1 MSLPAVPR
9 GACGFSAGR
18 CAGEVDSVPVSFT
31 VVIAGRPNVGKST
44 LFNRLV
50 GRRIALVDPT
60 PGVTRDWRDGM
71 GNIGPLTFRVIDTAG
86 LEEAD
91 PGTLGA
97 RMREQTSQALAQAD
111 VMLFVVDARTGLTP
125 EDTHFARELRRSG
138 LPVILVANKAEG
150 RAGEGGFFDAYSL
163 GLGDPVAI
171 SAEHGEGLGDL
182 YNALAVFAPE
192 EDEERQSGEGAM
204 KLAIVGRPNVGKSTL
219 VNRLLGSE
227 RMITGPEA
235 GLTRDS
241 IAAAYRYEGRDIE
254 LVDTAGMRRKSRVAE
269 GIERM
274 SVSDTLLTIR
284 YAHVVAVVVDATE
297 AYDKQDLTIVDLIER
312 EGRSPLVVVNKWDLV
327 KDQKGVRQKF
337 EDLLY
342 DLLPQVKGAPLV
354 TLSALS
360 GRGVERLMPAVVE
373 AYERWNARIPTSLL
387 NRWLEDVLATHPPP
401 VSGGGRIKLRYVSQ
415 AKSRPPTF
423 TLHGTRVD
431 DLPESYKRY
440 LVNRM
445 RVDFDLPGVP
455 IRLRFKSPKNPYA
468 DK

>member
-1 MSLPAVPR
+1 M
-9 GACGFSAGR
+9 
-18 CAGEVDSVPVSFT
+18 SFT

-445 RVDFDLPGVP
+445 RIDFDLPGVP

>member
-1 MSLPAVPR
+1 M
-9 GACGFSAGR
+9 
-18 CAGEVDSVPVSFT
+18 SFT
-31 VVIAGRPNVGKST
+31 VVIVGRPNVGKST

-50 GRRIALVDPT
+50 GRRVAIVDPT

-71 GNIGPLTFRVIDTAG
+71 GNIGPLNFRIIDTAG

-97 RMREQTSQALAQAD
+97 RMREQTNQALAQAD
-111 VMLFVVDARTGLTP
+111 VMMFVVDARTGLTP

-163 GLGDPVAI
+163 GLGDPVPI
-171 SAEHGEGLGDL
+171 SAEHGEGLGEL
-182 YNALAVFAPE
+182 YNALAVYAP
-192 EDEERQSGEGAM
+192 EDEEERAAGEGPL

-241 IAAAYRYEGRDIE
+241 IAAAYLHEGRDIE

-269 GIERM
+269 GVERM

-312 EGRSPLVVVNKWDLV
+312 EGRSPLLVVNKWDLV

-342 DLLPQVKGAPLV
+342 ELLPQVKGAPLV
-354 TLSALS
+354 TLSAMS
-360 GRGVERLMPAVVE
+360 GKGVERLMPAVVE

-415 AKSRPPTF
+415 AKTRPPTF

-445 RVDFDLPGVP
+445 RDDFDLPGVP

>member
-1 MSLPAVPR
+1 M
-9 GACGFSAGR
+9 
-18 CAGEVDSVPVSFT
+18 SFT
-31 VVIAGRPNVGKST
+31 VVIVGRPNVGKST

-163 GLGDPVAI
+163 GLGDPVPI

-431 DLPESYKRY
+431 DLPGKEEMKAAGLLDR
-440 LVNRM
+440 RP
-445 RVDFDLPGVP
+445 DLPP
-455 IRLRFKSPKNPYA
+455 IGLLKDHLGA
-468 DK
+468 DAAADGEEGDDEGAEGLDEEA

>member
-1 MSLPAVPR
+1 M
-9 GACGFSAGR
+9 
-18 CAGEVDSVPVSFT
+18 SFT
-31 VVIAGRPNVGKST
+31 VVIVGRPNVGKST

-50 GRRIALVDPT
+50 GRRIAIVDPT
-60 PGVTRDWRDGM
+60 PGVTRDWREGM
-71 GNIGPLTFRVIDTAG
+71 GSIGPLHFRVIDTAG

-91 PGTLGA
+91 PGSLGA
-97 RMREQTSQALAQAD
+97 RMREQTDQALAQAD

-163 GLGDPVAI
+163 GLGDPVPI
-171 SAEHGEGLGDL
+171 SAEHGEGLGEL
-182 YNALAVFAPE
+182 HNALAVYAPE
-192 EDEERQSGEGAM
+192 DEPEQAAGDGPL

-219 VNRLLGSE
+219 VNRLLGTE

-241 IAAAYRYEGRDIE
+241 ISAAYRYEDRDIE
-254 LVDTAGMRRKSRVAE
+254 LVDTAGMRRKSRVME
-269 GIERM
+269 GVERM

-284 YAHVVAVVVDATE
+284 YAHVVAVVVDATL

-312 EGRSPLVVVNKWDLV
+312 EGRAPLVVVNKWDLV

-342 DLLPQVKGAPLV
+342 ELLPQVKGAPLV

-360 GRGVERLMPAVVE
+360 GRGVERLMPAAVA

-415 AKSRPPTF
+415 AKTRPPTF
-423 TLHGTRVD
+423 TLHGTRVE

-445 RVDFDLPGVP
+445 RTDFDLPGVP
-455 IRLRFKSPKNPYA
+455 VRLRFKSPKNPYA

>member
-1 MSLPAVPR
+1 M
-9 GACGFSAGR
+9 
-18 CAGEVDSVPVSFT
+18 SFT
-31 VVIAGRPNVGKST
+31 VVIVGRPNVGKST

-163 GLGDPVAI
+163 GLGDPVPI

-445 RVDFDLPGVP
+445 RIDFDLPGVP

>member
-1 MSLPAVPR
+1 M
-9 GACGFSAGR
+9 
-18 CAGEVDSVPVSFT
+18 SFT
-31 VVIAGRPNVGKST
+31 VVIVGRPNVGKST

-71 GNIGPLTFRVIDTAG
+71 GSIGPLSFRVIDTAG

-163 GLGDPVAI
+163 GLGDPVPI

>member
-1 MSLPAVPR
+1 M
-9 GACGFSAGR
+9 
-18 CAGEVDSVPVSFT
+18 SFT
-31 VVIAGRPNVGKST
+31 VVIVGRPNVGKST

-50 GRRIALVDPT
+50 GRRIAIVDPT

-71 GNIGPLTFRVIDTAG
+71 GSIGPLTFRVIDTAG

-97 RMREQTSQALAQAD
+97 RMREQTNQALAQAD
-111 VMLFVVDARTGLTP
+111 VMMFVVDARTGLTP

-163 GLGDPVAI
+163 GLGDPVPI
-171 SAEHGEGLGDL
+171 SAEHGEGLGEL
-182 YNALAVFAPE
+182 YNALAVYAPE
-192 EDEERQSGEGAM
+192 EDETELSGEGPL

-241 IAAAYRYEGRDIE
+241 IAAAYSYEGRDIE

-269 GIERM
+269 GVERM

-327 KDQKGVRQKF
+327 KDQKGVRAKF

-342 DLLPQVKGAPLV
+342 ELLPQVKGAPLV

-360 GRGVERLMPAVVE
+360 GRGVERLMPAVVG

-415 AKSRPPTF
+415 AKTRPPTF

-445 RVDFDLPGVP
+445 RGDFDLPGVP

>member
-1 MSLPAVPR
+1 
-9 GACGFSAGR
+9 
-18 CAGEVDSVPVSFT
+18 VSFT
-31 VVIAGRPNVGKST
+31 VVIVGRPNVGKST

-50 GRRIALVDPT
+50 GRRVALVDPT

-71 GNIGPLTFRVIDTAG
+71 GNIGPLNFRIIDTAG

-150 RAGEGGFFDAYSL
+150 KAGEAGFFDAYAL
-163 GLGDPVAI
+163 GLGDPVPI
-171 SAEHGEGLGDL
+171 SAEHGEGLGEL

-192 EDEERQSGEGAM
+192 DEEEKLRGDGPL

-219 VNRLLGSE
+219 VNRLLGTE

-241 IAAAYRYEGRDIE
+241 IAADYRFEDRDIE
-254 LVDTAGMRRKSRVAE
+254 LVDTAGMRRKSRVSE

-327 KDQKGVRQKF
+327 QDQKGVRQQF

-342 DLLPQVKGAPLV
+342 GLLPQVKGAPLV

-360 GRGVERLMPAVVE
+360 GRGVERLMPAVVG

-455 IRLRFKSPKNPYA
+455 IRLRFKSPKNPFA

>member
-1 MSLPAVPR
+1 
-9 GACGFSAGR
+9 
-18 CAGEVDSVPVSFT
+18 
-31 VVIAGRPNVGKST
+31 
-44 LFNRLV
+44 
-50 GRRIALVDPT
+50 
-60 PGVTRDWRDGM
+60 
-71 GNIGPLTFRVIDTAG
+71 
-86 LEEAD
+86 
-91 PGTLGA
+91 
-97 RMREQTSQALAQAD
+97 

-445 RVDFDLPGVP
+445 RIDFDLPGVP

>member
-1 MSLPAVPR
+1 
-9 GACGFSAGR
+9 
-18 CAGEVDSVPVSFT
+18 VSFT
-31 VVIAGRPNVGKST
+31 VVIVGRPNVGKST

-50 GRRIALVDPT
+50 GRRVAIVDPT

-71 GNIGPLTFRVIDTAG
+71 GNIGPLNFRIIDTAG

-97 RMREQTSQALAQAD
+97 RMREQTNQALAQAD
-111 VMLFVVDARTGLTP
+111 VMMFVVDARTGLTP

-163 GLGDPVAI
+163 GLGDPVPI
-171 SAEHGEGLGDL
+171 SAEHGEGLGEL
-182 YNALAVFAPE
+182 YNALAVYAP
-192 EDEERQSGEGAM
+192 EDEEERAAGEGPL

-241 IAAAYRYEGRDIE
+241 IAAAYLHEGRDIE

-269 GIERM
+269 GVERM

-312 EGRSPLVVVNKWDLV
+312 EGRSPLLVVNKWDLV

-342 DLLPQVKGAPLV
+342 ELLPQVKGAPLV
-354 TLSALS
+354 TLSAMS
-360 GRGVERLMPAVVE
+360 GKGVERLMPAVVE

-415 AKSRPPTF
+415 AKTRPPTF

>member
-1 MSLPAVPR
+1 M
-9 GACGFSAGR
+9 
-18 CAGEVDSVPVSFT
+18 SFT
-31 VVIAGRPNVGKST
+31 VVIVGRPNVGKST

-50 GRRIALVDPT
+50 GRRVAIVDPT

-71 GNIGPLTFRVIDTAG
+71 GNIGPLNFRIIDTAG

-97 RMREQTSQALAQAD
+97 RMREQTNQALAQAD
-111 VMLFVVDARTGLTP
+111 VMMFVVDARTGLTP

-163 GLGDPVAI
+163 GLGDPVPI
-171 SAEHGEGLGDL
+171 SAEHGEGLGEL
-182 YNALAVFAPE
+182 YNALAVYAP
-192 EDEERQSGEGAM
+192 EDEEERAAGEGPL

-241 IAAAYRYEGRDIE
+241 IAAAYLHEGRDIE

-269 GIERM
+269 GVERM

-312 EGRSPLVVVNKWDLV
+312 EGRSPLLVVNKWDLV

-342 DLLPQVKGAPLV
+342 ELLPQVKGAPLV
-354 TLSALS
+354 TLSAMS
-360 GRGVERLMPAVVE
+360 GKGVERLMPAVVE

-415 AKSRPPTF
+415 AKTRPPTF

>member
-1 MSLPAVPR
+1 M
-9 GACGFSAGR
+9 
-18 CAGEVDSVPVSFT
+18 SFT

-163 GLGDPVAI
+163 GLGDPVPI

-182 YNALAVFAPE
+182 YNALVVFAPE